1 MNVVDQPETA
11 GRGLCD
17 AAAQHGHM
25 TGRAIVSTIES
36 VHMSRTARI
45 TTFLLF
51 LAGAAVMPQ
60 AVQAQSLTI
69 GLMPAVDSVPL
80 LIAKEK
86 GYFADEGVT
95 VELRM
100 FRNQLYR
107 ETALQSNRIDGSIS
121 DLVNA
126 VYAWQSGTGLE
137 VGSITDGHFALL
149 TSPESQ
155 ITTISDW
162 QRAETVEVGLLEN
175 SIIYYV
181 AERMLEA
188 AGASPERIDLVTT
201 MQVPTRM
208 EMLLQGRIEA
218 ALLPEPISRV
228 AAQQG
233 AHVLVESNVLDQ
245 TPGVLIFTARAL
257 ERKRPEIRALYRA
270 YNRAVVDLNRNPDAF
285 RGVIV
290 RLGEFPPVVEESMII
305 PDYERARRPSP
316 AEFEDVVEWMMEK
329 GLIDSR
335 APYGEVIAGP
345 GLLPE

>member
-1 MNVVDQPETA
+1 MSKVTRIIA
-11 GRGLCD
+11 FLLLL
-17 AAAQHGHM
+17 AAAAVAPQV
-25 TGRAIVSTIES
+25 GR
-36 VHMSRTARI
+36 
-45 TTFLLF
+45 
-51 LAGAAVMPQ
+51 
-60 AVQAQSLTI
+60 AQSLTI
-69 GLMPAVDSVPL
+69 GLMPAVDSIPL

-86 GYFADEGVT
+86 GYFAEEGVE

-126 VYAWQSGTGLE
+126 VYAWQNRTGLR

-149 TSPESQ
+149 SSPDSQ
-155 ITTISDW
+155 ITTIADW
-162 QRAETVEVGLLEN
+162 ECAESIEVGLLEN

-188 AGASPERIDLVTT
+188 AGASTERIKLVTT

-218 ALLPEPISRV
+218 ALLPEPIGRV

-233 AHVLVESNVLDQ
+233 AHVLVESDVLDQ
-245 TPGVLIFTARAL
+245 TPGVLIFTAHAL
-257 ERKRPEIRALYRA
+257 ENKRSEIRALYRA
-270 YNRAVVDLNRNPDAF
+270 YNKAVVDLNRNADAL
-285 RGVIV
+285 RGAIV

-305 PDYERARRPSP
+305 PDYERARRPSLS
-316 AEFEDVVEWMMEK
+316 ELEDVVDWMLGK

-335 APYGEVIAGP
+335 PPYGEVIAGP